1 MSISERQTQILSI
14 LKERNYISVHELAQL
29 TFTSPSSIRRD
40 LTSMQNIG
48 LVERSHGGVT
58 LPEPVRGLPSLFDRM
73 TKNVPQKRIIAKKA
87 SSLLRNGQTIMLDGS
102 STASF
107 LVPYIARLDGAVLF
121 TNNMTTAIHAIELGI
136 DTHVIGGHCVGNSGV
151 LSGFEAC
158 RAVSSLHPDLLF
170 FSSQSLSSSGIIS
183 DSVEGENYLRTLM
196 IAAAKKTVFLCD
208 SEKFGT
214 QSTFV
219 LSSLNQIDLAFFDKP
234 YPELRTHC
242 QIL

>member
-158 RAVSSLHPDLLF
+158 RAV
-170 FSSQSLSSSGIIS
+170 
-183 DSVEGENYLRTLM
+183 
-196 IAAAKKTVFLCD
+196 
-208 SEKFGT
+208 
-214 QSTFV
+214 
-219 LSSLNQIDLAFFDKP
+219 
-234 YPELRTHC
+234 
-242 QIL
+242 